1 MWVGYPNAQ
10 VEMRTQYHGGPVA
23 GATFPAEIWHDYMSR
38 VKGKFCGDFKPPKEP
53 FHATPF
59 FGKYSRSGGKGT
71 GTDDQQSGGS
81 QFYSPT
87 TPATPA
93 PTTPDTPD
101 TAEEAGQRQRQ
112 RQRQRTRASSTRI
125 STSRPRRAL
134 PRPPAT
140 TRGGNGQDGGT
151 AAPNG

>member
-10 VEMRTQYHGGPVA
+10 IEMRTQYHGGPVA

-38 VKGKFCGDFKPPKEP
+38 VKGKFCGDFKQPKEP

-87 TPATPA
+87 TPTTPTTPA
-93 PTTPDTPD
+93 PDTDKKPDD
-101 TAEEAGQRQRQ
+101 RQRQ
-112 RQRQRTRASSTRI
+112 RQRQGQVQPGSLRVAPAGRSHH
-125 STSRPRRAL
+125 PRQQA
-134 PRPPAT
+134 
-140 TRGGNGQDGGT
+140 GGNGQDGGT